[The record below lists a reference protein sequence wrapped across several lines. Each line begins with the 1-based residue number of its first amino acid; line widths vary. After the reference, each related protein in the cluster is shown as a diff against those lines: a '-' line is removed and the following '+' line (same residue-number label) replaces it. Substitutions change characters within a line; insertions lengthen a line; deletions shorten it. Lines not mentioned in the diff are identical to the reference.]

1 MEKKMN
7 REKLVRFLTSVLT
20 DAVVVFLSVWAIHYL
35 FYYPT
40 AWFVIVMI
48 FFIAVRY
55 EDIYER
61 GD

>member
-20 DAVVVFLSVWAIHYL
+20 DAVVVFLLVWAIHYL
-35 FYYPT
+35 FYFPT
-40 AWFVIVMI
+40 VWFVLIMI
-48 FFIAVRY
+48 FCIAVRY
-55 EDIYER
+55 EDVYEH